1 LTPEGS
7 KAGFPIEDQALF
19 DQRTKYVLKVKKL
32 TENDGAWFDHEC
44 HCEVVNGSSG
54 NFIFMW
60 IATYRGRSGMGSCV
74 VGEKVGMATLGP
86 ALCLLTDS

>member
-1 LTPEGS
+1 MTPEVS
-7 KAGFPIEDQALF
+7 KPGFPIKDQALF

-32 TENDGAWFDHEC
+32 TDGAWFDHESDS
-44 HCEVVNGSSG
+44 EVVNGSRS
-54 NFIFMW
+54 NSIFMS
-60 IATYRGRSGMGSCV
+60 IATYRGRSRMESCV